1 MAPTQAAVEEDDE
14 EEERTPQVCRRRSWA
29 SPSPPAQGTPAK
41 RLSLRLWADI
51 NPELVY

>member
-1 MAPTQAAVEEDDE
+1 MPATVLGVPF
-14 EEERTPQVCRRRSWA
+14 
-29 SPSPPAQGTPAK
+29 PPAGGKGTPAK